1 MRFTSSVVILKESKG
16 GITPI
21 QPLPEAMFVKSLFV
35 YTLALA
41 VGLGAVTHAKTQLI
55 EQSIQER
62 TENLLSAHHKNG
74 D

>member
-1 MRFTSSVVILKESKG
+1 MILKEWKG
-16 GITPI
+16 GITPT

-35 YTLALA
+35 YTLTLA
-41 VGLGAVTHAKTQLI
+41 VGLGAVTHAKTLLI

-62 TENLLSAHHKNG
+62 TENLLLAHPKNG

>member
-1 MRFTSSVVILKESKG
+1 ML
-16 GITPI
+16 
-21 QPLPEAMFVKSLFV
+21 VKSLFV
-35 YTLALA
+35 YTLTLA